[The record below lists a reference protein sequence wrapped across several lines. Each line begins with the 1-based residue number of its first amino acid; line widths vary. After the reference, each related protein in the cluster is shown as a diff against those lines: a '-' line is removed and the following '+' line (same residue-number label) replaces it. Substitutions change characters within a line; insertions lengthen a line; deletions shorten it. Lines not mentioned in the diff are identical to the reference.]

1 MACGFRSFLYE
12 ARRANS
18 GGFGISKT
26 CAEFAGAGAWHI
38 TPIVEVASLWR
49 ISFSKAQILPMALQ
63 CAVGV
68 PKFLTGRTCD
78 PAEIRWLRV
87 YGRGSISISTSKM
100 DDWN

>member
-26 CAEFAGAGAWHI
+26 CAEFADAGAWHI
-38 TPIVEVASLWR
+38 TAMVEVASLWR

-78 PAEIRWLRV
+78 PAEIWWL
-87 YGRGSISISTSKM
+87 
-100 DDWN
+100 